1 MGYKLIKNVMSD
13 MTWSLSQDEVIIC
26 RIYIRN
32 DEFLVYTTVD
42 VLDKEQLN
50 QIISTIELLEQQKGT
65 YNG

>member
-32 DEFLVYTTVD
+32 DEFLVYRTVD